1 MKVDIASAGKTA
13 VNTALGQFKTY
24 ILPMAVGLF
33 VIAIVVGFVPQTK
46 KFLQ

>member
-33 VIAIVVGFVPQTK
+33 VIAIVVGFVPGAK
-46 KFLQ
+46 KILQ